1 MYPNLYLKLEARARC
16 GGLDCPADISYEKS
30 NHVIIMSVVAVAVV
44 LSLAFAPGQVGH
56 VPATVPLRTRPA
68 LCATEAP
75 EAPEAPMV
83 ERPKI
88 ETTCGFDYV
97 PLLTA
102 LQAGEFREA
111 DQLTRDALI
120 TLAGEKAVD
129 RGYVYFTE
137 VPNLPVEDMATIE
150 RLWQA
155 YSGGKFGYAVQAQ
168 AYMSKKVNKNF
179 ETFFERIGWKKAD
192 GTLVRW
198 LPEAKNDEFIYDVDK
213 APKGH
218 LPLTSTLR
226 GQQLL
231 KGLLT
236 HKAWQRAEF
245 KDVTF

>member
-1 MYPNLYLKLEARARC
+1 
-16 GGLDCPADISYEKS
+16 
-30 NHVIIMSVVAVAVV
+30 
-44 LSLAFAPGQVGH
+44 
-56 VPATVPLRTRPA
+56 
-68 LCATEAP
+68 
-75 EAPEAPMV
+75 MV

-120 TLAGEKAVD
+120 TLAGDKAVD

-168 AYMSKKVNKNF
+168 AYMSKKVNRNF

-192 GTLVRW
+192 GTLVRA
-198 LPEAKNDEFIYDVDK
+198 LGAQTTPM
-213 APKGH
+213 
-218 LPLTSTLR
+218 LR
-226 GQQLL
+226 CTGVP
-231 KGLLT
+231 
-236 HKAWQRAEF
+236 AWQRLRRSGGARRQTGRPARF
-245 KDVTF
+245 P